1 MEGVGGR
8 SREYEE
14 GCRLKIKTTLG
25 DDIEGHVLTY
35 DRSTNI
41 VVIHILLQSL
51 WRLGFCA
58 IFGVLVRLG
67 QGFGIRGRRDGERKG
82 GRESERERE
91 EFG

>member
-51 WRLGFCA
+51 SRLGFCA

-67 QGFGIRGRRDGERKG
+67 QGFGIHGGRDGER
-82 GRESERERE
+82 EREGA